1 MNIEQ
6 KAKAYDE
13 KLYIARCL
21 IADPNVSDSDKF
33 YIKEL
38 FPEVIESEDERIRKE
53 LIEHVKDQ
61 QSSFISAPDCR
72 DKYEEEENNKYNSW
86 LAWLEKQGGKE
97 TTEWSEE
104 DDRLLNNV
112 IQDYYNKEDAQSLI
126 SWFKSLKYRVQPQ
139 TSWKPT
145 GDQIKALKWVLQNI
159 PYNIHKQNISD
170 MLEQFKKL

>member
-97 TTEWSEE
+97 TTEWSKE
-104 DDRLLNNV
+104 DERLLNNMVIV

-126 SWFKSLKYRVQPQ
+126 SWLKSLKHQNL
-139 TSWKPT
+139 WKPS
-145 GDQIKALKWVLQNI
+145 DEQIKALKQAKTDACGKPYFNALASLYVNLQE
-159 PYNIHKQNISD
+159 P
-170 MLEQFKKL
+170 